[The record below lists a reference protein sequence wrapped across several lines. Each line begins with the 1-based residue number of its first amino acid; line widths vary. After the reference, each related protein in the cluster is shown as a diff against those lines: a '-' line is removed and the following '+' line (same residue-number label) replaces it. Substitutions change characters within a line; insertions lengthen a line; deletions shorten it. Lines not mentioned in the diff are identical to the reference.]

1 MLQSSHYR
9 KKHSLEVQSSFWEKS
24 SKAHFSVKITM
35 IGSSGHAVLL
45 DLCLLF
51 EVRGETFIFKELT
64 ALPIFLGHSHLV
76 LEQYVR

>member
-1 MLQSSHYR
+1 
-9 KKHSLEVQSSFWEKS
+9 
-24 SKAHFSVKITM
+24 M
-35 IGSSGHAVLL
+35 IASSGHAVLL

-64 ALPIFLGHSHLV
+64 ALPIFIGHSHLV